1 LETVASKQLAFY
13 SLMYGGITFFVSL
26 IFNTAINYF
35 IQKDKPTWVFWK
47 WILATL
53 FLILCIALANY
64 FFGLI
69 FFDNFN
75 FSSKALLGA
84 MLNTLLL
91 GIFPLVFIGSIVLI
105 QSQQKNS
112 KIAEALNLP
121 VDNVVNKT
129 IQLGEKSYSIDDIL
143 YIEAMQNYVVIN
155 DITLSKQTFR
165 STLSKLA
172 DELLVYNIVRCHRSY
187 LVNINAIKSVSGN
200 AQGLKLQLKNTEQI
214 IPVSRK
220 YISKIKTILV

>member
-1 LETVASKQLAFY
+1 
-13 SLMYGGITFFVSL
+13 
-26 IFNTAINYF
+26 
-35 IQKDKPTWVFWK
+35 
-47 WILATL
+47 
-53 FLILCIALANY
+53 
-64 FFGLI
+64 
-69 FFDNFN
+69 
-75 FSSKALLGA
+75 
-84 MLNTLLL
+84 
-91 GIFPLVFIGSIVLI
+91 
-105 QSQQKNS
+105 
-112 KIAEALNLP
+112 
-121 VDNVVNKT
+121 
-129 IQLGEKSYSIDDIL
+129 
-143 YIEAMQNYVVIN
+143 MQNYVVIN